1 VTAAG
6 NGGYGIVNTY
16 SETGERATH
25 MGTIADPGNA
35 NLAITVGSTHRDMP
49 HSYGVSYFS
58 ARGPTSDGRMK
69 PDLVAPG
76 ERIERPIAVMECSP
90 GKFTSEIHIGNA
102 GQFGDRKTVVIRVY
116 DWYSSNTETCD
127 F

>member
-1 VTAAG
+1 MQRQWPQSEDSRAQSQPRLSVRSGVVRGRPESALRRGRSPGALGRLRVTAAG

-76 ERIERPIAVMECSP
+76 ERI
-90 GKFTSEIHIGNA
+90 
-102 GQFGDRKTVVIRVY
+102 
-116 DWYSSNTETCD
+116 
-127 F
+127 